1 MNIKQRIVLVIGGI
15 VLALVIF
22 ITSETAQTSSEILEA
37 ANKSNTLSLE
47 GIEVVYL
54 LLKNDCII
62 AILRSVI
69 VAALTFSAYIGFK
82 SRD

>member
-37 ANKSNTLSLE
+37 ANKSKRTIFLINHNCL
-47 GIEVVYL
+47 IKCL
-54 LLKNDCII
+54 LCRYHFITNEL
-62 AILRSVI
+62 
-69 VAALTFSAYIGFK
+69 
-82 SRD
+82 

>member
-22 ITSETAQTSSEILEA
+22 ITLEPAQTSSKTLET
-37 ANKSNTLSLE
+37 NNTLSHE
-47 GIEVVYL
+47 AIEAVYL